1 MAPGKTYYVRKGS
14 NIRPFDGKY
23 EGSDFEA
30 FTTALLQAVCAA
42 FGPGIPWQFALQQLT
57 KSNMASARA
66 ALMQAWR
73 SFRREQIDHE
83 HELRIVVKNY
93 IAEDLARGRLVLPTG
108 NDLDAACAGYFIPP
122 QRLTTDDSRE
132 LEAATK
138 KRQVLGI
145 SRSTL
150 AREYGGY
157 DIDDEM
163 AQDAEDSA
171 SDTRT
176 GNKDASFVRR
186 VQKASEAIKA
196 SGVSDLAWPIV
207 LAAEAAN
214 TAPGAFI
221 SALSRPDA
229 TGATAQPEEDTAQNP
244 EEGEADDEAEDEAE
258 DEETA
263 NEPVEDE
270 ER

>member
-1 MAPGKTYYVRKGS
+1 
-14 NIRPFDGKY
+14 
-23 EGSDFEA
+23 
-30 FTTALLQAVCAA
+30 
-42 FGPGIPWQFALQQLT
+42 
-57 KSNMASARA
+57 
-66 ALMQAWR
+66 MQAWR

-122 QRLTTDDSRE
+122 QRLSTDDSRE

-157 DIDDEM
+157 DIDDEL

-171 SDTRT
+171 ADTRT
-176 GNKDASFVRR
+176 GNKDAAFVKR
-186 VQKASEAIKA
+186 VQRASESIKA
-196 SGVSDLAWPIV
+196 SGVDDLAWPIV
-207 LAAEAAN
+207 VAADAAT

-229 TGATAQPEEDTAQNP
+229 TGATAAPPLDQPEG
-244 EEGEADDEAEDEAE
+244 EGSPADDPEDGDESG
-258 DEETA
+258 DEEA
-263 NEPVEDE
+263 ADEPVEDE
-270 ER
+270 EL